1 MNRLHYA
8 VPVLLLAALSMA
20 GCKTDT
26 TKTTDAHKHTVKMAT
41 QKQADAA
48 LAFLKNKLPNTPFTI
63 AVPSRSAPGYVRV
76 GEASSSAP
84 VYFDPRT
91 KYMIIGLVVNF
102 GDKDMRIAGGAS
114 MLGANRMSLPEK
126 QTYPAEDK

>member
-1 MNRLHYA
+1 MNRLHYIA
-8 VPVLLLAALSMA
+8 VPVLLLTALSMA

-26 TKTTDAHKHTVKMAT
+26 TKTAVTHKPAMAT

-48 LAFLKNKLPNTPFTI
+48 LAYLKAKLPNTPFTV
-63 AVPSRSAPGYVRV
+63 AVPSHSAPGYVRV

-102 GDKDMRIAGGAS
+102 GDKNMRIAGGSA
-114 MLGANRMSLPEK
+114 MLGADTMSLPEK
-126 QTYPAEDK
+126 QPVEVR

>member
-1 MNRLHYA
+1 MNKLHYA

-20 GCKTDT
+20 GCKTEA
-26 TKTTDAHKHTVKMAT
+26 TKTVATHKPAVTMAT

-48 LAFLKNKLPNTPFTI
+48 LAYLKAKLPNTPFTV
-63 AVPSRSAPGYVRV
+63 AVPSHSAPGYVRV

-102 GDKDMRIAGGAS
+102 GDKDMRIAGGSS
-114 MLGANRMSLPEK
+114 MLGADTMSLPEK
-126 QTYPAEDK
+126 QPVEVR